1 MIGNLFNAPIGEGS
15 GAVGT
20 SCVGSSEAIILG
32 VLAMKRRWKNKRKAE
47 GKSTENPN
55 IIMNSAVQVCWEK
68 VRKISSR
75 SRDGNFYVLY
85 EGKGGIPSSP
95 RPPGGG
101 GRWRILTIAVV
112 DDNHAD
118 ALLTTE

>member
-1 MIGNLFNAPIGEGS
+1 MQNRCVNMIGNLFHAPIGEGS

-55 IIMNSAVQVCWEK
+55 IVMNSAVQVCWEK
-68 VRKISSR
+68 ASETSS
-75 SRDGNFYVLY
+75 
-85 EGKGGIPSSP
+85 
-95 RPPGGG
+95 
-101 GRWRILTIAVV
+101 
-112 DDNHAD
+112 H
-118 ALLTTE
+118 